1 MTLPVRRKPQGRAL
15 RLGKTRTSNIRPGS
29 MSQTEAPPFVTN
41 VKHQTRLDESDGGP
55 LMADIIPFESR
66 YR

>member
-1 MTLPVRRKPQGRAL
+1 
-15 RLGKTRTSNIRPGS
+15 
-29 MSQTEAPPFVTN
+29 MSQTEAPPFVAN